1 MTDLKLSLEFFP
13 PKSETGDQNFWK
25 TLDRM
30 TALDPAFVSV
40 TYGAGG
46 TTQERSDRI
55 VRRISEEASLD
66 AAAHL
71 TCVGTSRANVDA
83 LAKSWY
89 EAGIKRIVALRGDA
103 PDADGVYRPHKE
115 GYVNAIDLVG
125 GLKRVAPFDI
135 SVAAYPE
142 KHPQSPSVAVDLDN
156 LWRKFNAGADR
167 AITQFFFEA
176 ETFLRFRDRAARAG
190 IFKPIVPGILPIAN
204 FAKTVMIAKQCETA
218 VPQWLAE
225 TFEGLDEDPETR
237 ALVSASVTADLCERL
252 RSEGV
257 DHFHFYTLNQAPLT
271 MAVWRRLTNLP
282 EQSFSNAA

>member
-1 MTDLKLSLEFFP
+1 M
-13 PKSETGDQNFWK
+13 
-25 TLDRM
+25 
-30 TALDPAFVSV
+30 
-40 TYGAGG
+40 
-46 TTQERSDRI
+46 
-55 VRRISEEASLD
+55 
-66 AAAHL
+66 
-71 TCVGTSRANVDA
+71 
-83 LAKSWY
+83 
-89 EAGIKRIVALRGDA
+89 
-103 PDADGVYRPHKE
+103 
-115 GYVNAIDLVG
+115 NAIDLVG

-237 ALVSASVTADLCERL
+237 TLVSASVTADLCERL